1 MLVLRGVDTPL
12 NQRGRKMN
20 VYEIIMF
27 FINVFDISYNSE
39 KDSFELT
46 YKDDLF
52 DYEMIVEHDSDFY
65 DIVKEKYEKR
75 KTK

>member
-1 MLVLRGVDTPL
+1 
-12 NQRGRKMN
+12 MN

-75 KTK
+75 KAK